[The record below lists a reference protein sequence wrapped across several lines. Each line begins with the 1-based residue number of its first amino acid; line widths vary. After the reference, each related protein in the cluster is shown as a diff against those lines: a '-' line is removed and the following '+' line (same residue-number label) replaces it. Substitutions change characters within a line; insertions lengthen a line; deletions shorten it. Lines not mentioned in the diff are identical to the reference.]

1 MTTYDLLVRTLT
13 PLHIGDGNLLRRDFD
28 FAVYENRTY
37 RLNEDAILEAKES
50 QWQTARGTY
59 PLPGRMLNE
68 ATDFRNRDFFRY
80 TLRNA
85 PRSEKTD
92 AELRAFIKDSQ
103 DRPYLPGSSLKGA
116 FRTALAWT
124 GWKEVRPQLD
134 RQAIGRSKSW
144 AAQPLERQL
153 FGRDPN
159 HDLLRAL
166 QVSDCV
172 GLQQPG
178 EGLLVVNAQVVTKK
192 SAGSPIE
199 LEALQGDIAFR
210 GTLKIDKT
218 LFAPMAER
226 ELKFGN
232 RQHWLTE
239 LMARAQAHS
248 QARIEPLAEWFER
261 AEGGE
266 AIASFYR
273 DLLKAKVGANSA
285 VMQIG
290 WGAGWD
296 GKTLGAHLQSD
307 PQLFEQIVYDFRMH
321 KANKGA
327 PPRKPSD
334 PFPRSKRVTMSKG
347 RMATPLGWVLVT
359 LKANHE

>member
-1 MTTYDLLVRTLT
+1 MAVYNLLVRTLT
-13 PLHIGDGNLLRRDFD
+13 PVHIGDGNVLRLDFD
-28 FAVYENRTY
+28 FAVHGGRTY

-50 QWQTARGTY
+50 QWLAARNTY
-59 PLPGRMLNE
+59 PLPGRML
-68 ATDFRNRDFFRY
+68 TGDGDFQNQAFFRY

-85 PRSEKTD
+85 PRSGKTD
-92 AELRAFIKDSQ
+92 AELRAFIKDAY

-124 GWKEVRPQLD
+124 GWKEIKPRLD
-134 RQAIGRSKSW
+134 RQAIGRSRSW

-166 QVSDCV
+166 HVTDCA
-172 GLQQPG
+172 GPQKPG
-178 EGLLVVNAQVVTKK
+178 EGLIVVNAQVVTRKG
-192 SAGSPIE
+192 AGSPVE
-199 LEALQGDIAFR
+199 LEALQGDITLR
-210 GTLKIDKT
+210 GSLTIDET
-218 LFAPMAER
+218 LFGPMAEK
-226 ELKFGN
+226 ELRLGN
-232 RQHWLTE
+232 RRHWLTE

-248 QARIEPLAEWFER
+248 QARIEELAEWFER

-266 AIASFYR
+266 AVAGFYR
-273 DLLKAKVGANSA
+273 DLQKAKVGANSA

-296 GKTLGAHLQSD
+296 GKTLWTHLQTD
-307 PQLFEQIVYDFRMH
+307 AGLFEQIVSDFRLH
-321 KANKGA
+321 KASRGA
-327 PPRKPSD
+327 PPRKAGD

-347 RMATPLGWVLVT
+347 RMATPLGWVLVG
-359 LKANHE
+359 LK